1 LCPIFGRRVQHAT
14 AEPGRQITL
23 NYNSSK
29 SSRLFAR
36 ARSPCDPGMG
46 RKPYESDFEVAV
58 FDNTIAVRFWPT
70 RSLYI
75 FRPFHHRTGDRRFLT
90 GVARPCHSSRLPQ
103 RSQASIR
110 CSRSAGDGVP
120 ARDGGSSGRDVS
132 RGGAALLKFSWRFLP
147 RALPPTP
154 RAPPCS
160 SRSAVSTP
168 SSRGAA
174 YDVRDANGHALAF
187 VYSRDSDAEARQA
200 KVAVNI
206 ARLPELLGKAD

>member
-1 LCPIFGRRVQHAT
+1 
-14 AEPGRQITL
+14 
-23 NYNSSK
+23 
-29 SSRLFAR
+29 
-36 ARSPCDPGMG
+36 MG
-46 RKPYESDFEVAV
+46 RKPYESDFEVEV

-70 RSLYI
+70 RSLYT
-75 FRPFHHRTGDRRFLT
+75 FRPFHHRTGDRRFWT

-120 ARDGGSSGRDVS
+120 ACDGGSSGRDVS
-132 RGGAALLKFSWRFLP
+132 RGGAASSSFLGVSS
-147 RALPPTP
+147 RGLPSTP

-160 SRSAVSTP
+160 SRSAPSKP

-200 KVAVNI
+200 KVAVNTLGCRSCLG
-206 ARLPELLGKAD
+206 ASRLTDRNHWAVSALCESADSVPPSPPRCSQPSPRHYRRGLFSVH